1 MATIQQ
7 CPVSVID
14 AITGSPIPTAN
25 LFLGTGPAPIASDNG
40 GAFILNWDTGQLGIL
55 VATAPGYS
63 DSQPQT
69 VPIGS
74 PPPSQIP
81 LTATG
86 PATQSITITVEP
98 SQPLHTPSVWRWR
111 CYIPGFFPHA
121 KAKRPRASALRSL
134 SAPLWGIQRYRVATL
149 DVYGSGGV
157 WSYRLLLSCR

>member
-25 LFLGTGPAPIASDNG
+25 LFLGTGPAPIASDNN
-40 GAFILNWDTGQLGIL
+40 GAFILNWDTSQLGIL

-74 PPPSQIP
+74 LPPSQIP
-81 LTATG
+81 LTANG
-86 PATQSITITVEP
+86 PATQSLTITVEP
-98 SQPLHTPSVWRWR
+98 SQPLHTPSVWRWS
-111 CYIPGFFPHA
+111 IPGFFPHA
-121 KAKRPRASALRSL
+121 KAKRPRASALRSS
-134 SAPLWGIQRYRVATL
+134 SAPPWIIPWQRVATV
-149 DVYGSGGV
+149 DVSGLGGV